1 MIDELSPYKLKFVLR
16 IKATQPSDKV
26 ATLVTAKFALPKETA
41 TVVFDLPKSATHTQ
55 SAEHNPQSNTA
66 EWQIKKFNGG

>member
-41 TVVFDLPKSATHTQ
+41 TVVFDLPKSASQ
-55 SAEHNPQSNTA
+55 SQ
-66 EWQIKKFNGG
+66 

>member
-41 TVVFDLPKSATHTQ
+41 TVGFDLPKSAAHTQ
-55 SAEHNPQSNTA
+55 QAEYNPQSNTA